1 MSQTTYSSFKYVVQS
16 IFDKTAKKKKKWY
29 LTFQI
34 THDCTFF
41 KQKAVKVSMQL
52 IKEDSQ
58 SITQTCKI
66 TSSS

>member
-1 MSQTTYSSFKYVVQS
+1 
-16 IFDKTAKKKKKWY
+16 

>member
-16 IFDKTAKKKKKWY
+16 IFAKTAKKKRRY

-34 THDCTFF
+34 THDCTFL
-41 KQKAVKVSMQL
+41 KHKAVKVSMQL
-52 IKEDSQ
+52 IKDDFQ

>member
-16 IFDKTAKKKKKWY
+16 IFAKTAKKIWY

-34 THDCTFF
+34 THDCTFL

-52 IKEDSQ
+52 IKDDSH